1 MPKRILTIPQDNN
14 LPVKV
19 GDDVYIDV
27 LNDCQWCYSDP
38 TPCFS
43 GGLLAPGSYKGATP
57 PNQHGPYRA
66 TAAGTVKFCAPIN
79 PPCDPNN
86 CTAKQVPQTIIVS
99 N

>member
-1 MPKRILTIPQDNN
+1 MPKKVLSIPQDTN

-19 GDDVYIDV
+19 GDDVYIKV
-27 LNDCQWCYSDP
+27 IKNCQWCYSDP

-43 GGLLAPGSYKGATP
+43 GGLLPNGSYTATTP
-57 PNQHGPYRA
+57 PTEYGPYLA
-66 TAAGTVKFCAPIN
+66 TAAGTVKFCTPIN

-86 CTAKQVPQTIIVS
+86 CSAKDVPQTIIVS